1 MHNGPAIDLI
11 STIDNYDKL
20 VIDRG
25 KKILNPF

>member
-25 KKILNPF
+25 IFFKNPF